1 MSDTRDKDRFG
12 RNRASASSQEK
23 APDTLAVALDYDP
36 NISDAPRIVASG
48 RGYMA
53 ERILDIAFDAGVKVR
68 QDADLAQVLSAVD
81 VDSEIPLEA
90 YVAVA
95 EILAY
100 VYRANNQLPPQ
111 APE

>member
-1 MSDTRDKDRFG
+1 LSDSSDKDRFG
-12 RNRASASSQEK
+12 RNRPGGASSKK
-23 APDTLAVALDYDP
+23 APDSLAVALDYDP
-36 NISDAPRIVASG
+36 KVADAPRVVASG

-53 ERILDIAFDAGVKVR
+53 ERILDLAFESGVKVR

-100 VYRANNQLPPQ
+100 VYRANNQLPPK